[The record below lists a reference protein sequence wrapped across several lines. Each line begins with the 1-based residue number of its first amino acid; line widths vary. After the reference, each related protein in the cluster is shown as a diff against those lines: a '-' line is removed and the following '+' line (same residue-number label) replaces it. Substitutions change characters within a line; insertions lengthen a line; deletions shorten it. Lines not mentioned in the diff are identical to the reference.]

1 METLHL
7 YPQAQW
13 HDEAYVIGTRES
25 LLKLRDA
32 IDSALAT
39 GSAKAD
45 CFTNDGEGYS
55 VIIRTVGQV
64 DAEALAVPYTDEIA
78 RETSKSARWPWGSQ

>member
-1 METLHL
+1 MEILHL
-7 YPQAQW
+7 YQQSHW
-13 HDEAYVIGTRES
+13 HDEAYIAGTRES
-25 LLKLRDA
+25 LQKLRDA

-55 VIIRTVGQV
+55 VIIRTVDQT
-64 DAEALAVPYTDEIA
+64 DAESLAVPYTDEVA
-78 RETSKSARWPWGSQ
+78 RESSLSARWPWDI